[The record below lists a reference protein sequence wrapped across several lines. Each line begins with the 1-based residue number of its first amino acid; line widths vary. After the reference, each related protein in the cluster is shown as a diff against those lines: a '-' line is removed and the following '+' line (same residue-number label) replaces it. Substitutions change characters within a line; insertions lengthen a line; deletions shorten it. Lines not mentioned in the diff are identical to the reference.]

1 MGSFFNMDNGFF
13 SFLGKAFD
21 AVILSTLYL
30 VCCIPIITIGPA
42 TTALYY
48 ATVKGIRRERGYVYR
63 EFFKS
68 FRLNF
73 KTGAIA
79 GILLTVVFAVLIFDI
94 LFARSYVKDNTG
106 GSVMFGIFVAIAFI
120 IYCFSLYVFP
130 VLSRFDMKFV
140 QLMKA
145 SLLMSIKHFPYTL
158 GMAIITAAA
167 IIGVNY
173 MLLLIFILPVVT
185 TLLNSFLMERVL
197 KKYMPKSEG
206 PGEETGKDEWYL
218 E

>member
-1 MGSFFNMDNGFF
+1 MVAIMGSFFNMDNGFF

-30 VCCIPIITIGPA
+30 VCCIPIITIGTA

-106 GSVMFGIFVAIAFI
+106 EICPVDEGQPVDVHQAFSVYAGDGDHYGGGHYRGKLHAASYF
-120 IYCFSLYVFP
+120 YP
-130 VLSRFDMKFV
+130 SRSDYFAEF
-140 QLMKA
+140 
-145 SLLMSIKHFPYTL
+145 
-158 GMAIITAAA
+158 
-167 IIGVNY
+167 
-173 MLLLIFILPVVT
+173 LPDGACAEKIHAKIRR
-185 TLLNSFLMERVL
+185 SRRRDRQ
-197 KKYMPKSEG
+197 G
-206 PGEETGKDEWYL
+206 
-218 E
+218 